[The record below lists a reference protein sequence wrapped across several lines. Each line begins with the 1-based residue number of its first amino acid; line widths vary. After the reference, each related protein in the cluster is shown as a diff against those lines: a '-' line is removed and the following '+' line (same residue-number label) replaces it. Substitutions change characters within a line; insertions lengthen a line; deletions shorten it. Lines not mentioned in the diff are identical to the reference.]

1 MKDYLRYHWWKYVG
15 IALIFTGLWCYIF
28 SAIARPG
35 RDERVNILYI
45 GTHLHIQQLESQLT
59 EAMPELTQQ
68 QIESI
73 RVDSSLPDV
82 LPYHL
87 LLSTRVMEYDILII
101 EEPYLEENTGQSHF
115 TRSSKSLQPYFPQAE
130 PYYEEIDGHKLIFGF
145 IAGDESLLSDY
156 YTGENRCY
164 LFASPESVNF
174 DTLYG
179 DGEPGNDAALKTAQ
193 YLLSPAE

>member
-15 IALIFTGLWCYIF
+15 IALIFTGLWCYVF

-35 RDERVNILYI
+35 RDERIKILYI
-45 GTHLHIQQLESQLT
+45 GTHLQLQQLENQLT

-68 QIESI
+68 PIESI
-73 RVDSSLPDV
+73 CVDSALPDV

-101 EEPYLEENTGQSHF
+101 EEPYLQEKTGQSHF
-115 TRSSKSLQPYFPQAE
+115 VRGSELLHSHFPQAE
-130 PYYEEIDGHKLIFGF
+130 PYYEEVGDHKRIFGY
-145 IAGDESLLSDY
+145 IAGDESLFSDY
-156 YTGENRCY
+156 YEGENRCY

-174 DTLYG
+174 DTLN
-179 DGEPGNDAALKTAQ
+179 GEGESGNDAALKTAQ
-193 YLLSPAE
+193 YLLAPAE